1 MKLELNRML
10 NLHSETMTR
19 MQNDHEK
26 EMMGIQVC
34 DIPYVGFWIKIIT
47 QLFLTIY

>member
-10 NLHSETMTR
+10 NLHSETMKQ
-19 MQNDHEK
+19 MQNHYDT
-26 EMMGIQVC
+26 EMMRIQVC